1 MPYKIEKKQRRCRK
15 IQHLLP
21 SKINPLNIP
30 LTQNIRQVVMEQK
43 ELVITLENLTHK
55 EFVVVGDGVKLFVVV
70 DILHRQV
77 RFLCFLYLANA
88 TAWAN
93 IVQ

>member
-1 MPYKIEKKQRRCRK
+1 MPYKIEKQREGNE
-15 IQHLLP
+15 ISPLP

-77 RFLCFLYLANA
+77 RFFKFL
-88 TAWAN
+88 
-93 IVQ
+93 VPS

>member
-1 MPYKIEKKQRRCRK
+1 MPYKIEKQREGK
-15 IQHLLP
+15 FHSPLP

-30 LTQNIRQVVMEQK
+30 LTQNIRQVVMEQE

-88 TAWAN
+88 TAGAN